1 MRFALRLATGGAADL
16 TPKDFGELAAQ
27 GFSREEVQETIG
39 FAVFWVM
46 NTIFNSAAL
55 AGLADD

>member
-1 MRFALRLATGGAADL
+1 LEDT
-16 TPKDFGELAAQ
+16 
-27 GFSREEVQETIG
+27 EEVQEIIG

-55 AGLADD
+55 VALTDD